1 MHAGSVAKVEKNV
14 DRLAS
19 TLFAAA
25 CGYALNAW
33 FAGRLGQPALAIES
47 AVAVALAF
55 LISGR
60 ALGAVQPRPRR
71 LPVPIFD
78 VREVGPIEEPELLLT
93 EVFEP
98 QPAAEPED
106 ALVLD
111 DILAKLS
118 ADSRVVR
125 MFDPAAMPT
134 AGELKSRIDRHLD
147 DEASAAQTSDAT
159 QALHDALSELRRAI
173 R

>member
-1 MHAGSVAKVEKNV
+1 MHAGSVAKIEKNV
-14 DRLAS
+14 DRFAS

-25 CGYALNAW
+25 CGYCLYAW
-33 FAGRLGQPALAIES
+33 FSGRFGQPALATGS
-47 AVAVALAF
+47 AGAIAGAF
-55 LISGR
+55 FFSSRVLNGI
-60 ALGAVQPRPRR
+60 QPRARR

-78 VREVGPIEEPELLLT
+78 VREVEPIEEPELLLT
-93 EVFEP
+93 EVFER
-98 QPAAEPED
+98 QPAAKD
-106 ALVLD
+106 TLVLD

-125 MFDPAAMPT
+125 LFDPTAMPT

-147 DEASAAQTSDAT
+147 DETSAAQTLDAT
-159 QALHDALSELRRAI
+159 QALHAALTELRRAI